1 MQFYPAAD
9 LLRVRIAET
18 GNVVRSAIVPNL
30 GVG

>member
-9 LLRVRIAET
+9 LLSVRIAET
-18 GNVVRSAIVPNL
+18 ENVVQSANVPNL